1 MLFNYNLVVP
11 RSQLHTRCRG
21 SDKAILTQAN
31 TPVGSKIVY
40 DGERKTIR
48 EVTPE
53 LFRTFVKESPF
64 SNKTWNTCA
73 VVGNG
78 GILTNSNC
86 GNTIDSTQFVIR
98 CNLPPLENEFK
109 AHVGSKTNIVTANPT
124 IFINNHVEPHRLPAP
139 KKTEKRAP
147 SVSSDSC
154 NDCSHVEPDKLPP
167 QKKTEEKAPSV
178 SSDNCKGCSKVIN
191 KVLEHYSQTW
201 TKQEENYLNFRSQ
214 LHTRCRGSDRAI
226 LTQANAPVGS
236 KIVYDGEKKV
246 REVTPELFRTFVKE
260 SPFSNKTW
268 DTCAVVGN
276 GGILT
281 NSNCGNTI
289 DSTQFVIRCNLPPL
303 ENEFK
308 AHVGSKTDIVTANP
322 SSYMKKFGGLQGQR
336 RPFVDSLQK
345 YGNSM
350 MLLPAFSFA
359 FSTPPCLR
367 ALYSV
372 EDFEIP
378 IQPVFL
384 NPEYIQNL
392 TDFWRSQGV
401 REIRLSTGLV
411 VTSLALEICTNVHLY
426 GFWPFSHHPHG
437 FQPLTHHYYDDRKA
451 NYFHSMPSEFK
462 LLLQLH
468 SQGVLRLHLG
478 QCGEQ

>member
-1 MLFNYNLVVP
+1 MIGLLWEGRGMRGHCFSFMLTVLFLGTLLTTFIWYMSNDSHVEPHRLPAPKKTEKRAPSV
-11 RSQLHTRCRG
+11 S
-21 SDKAILTQAN
+21 SD
-31 TPVGSKIVY
+31 S
-40 DGERKTIR
+40 
-48 EVTPE
+48 
-53 LFRTFVKESPF
+53 
-64 SNKTWNTCA
+64 
-73 VVGNG
+73 
-78 GILTNSNC
+78 
-86 GNTIDSTQFVIR
+86 
-98 CNLPPLENEFK
+98 CNDC
-109 AHVGSKTNIVTANPT
+109 S
-124 IFINNHVEPHRLPAP
+124 HVEPHRLPAP

-201 TKQEENYLNFRSQ
+201 TKQEENYQKYRSQ
-214 LHTRCRGSDRAI
+214 LHTRCRGSEKAI
-226 LTQANAPVGS
+226 LTQANTPVGS
-236 KIVYDGEKKV
+236 KILYDGEKQRFRKV
-246 REVTPELFRTFVKE
+246 TLELFRTFMKE